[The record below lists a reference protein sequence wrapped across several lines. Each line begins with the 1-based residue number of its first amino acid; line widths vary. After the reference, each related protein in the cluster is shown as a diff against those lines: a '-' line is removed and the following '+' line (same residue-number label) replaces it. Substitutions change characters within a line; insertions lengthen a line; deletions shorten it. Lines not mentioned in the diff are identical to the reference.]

1 MSEIYTFGLQTS
13 SRGYIRGTCYETID
27 IDSKIGASGTLII
40 GKNHTIAQCPFKV
53 IMVEGHSAIVNNDF
67 NPSDENS
74 IKMVLF
80 TENGQSE
87 TTIYPGSDIDSALRH
102 EFPEFASS
110 DNIVNV
116 GVELIFDENSFSK
129 NLTVDYNGTQ
139 HVSKAMF
146 ALLMQLRVVESD
158 SIPDICPN
166 VLDSLNALIRYI
178 EPNDPKYY
186 RLNDAIDRLVDLAGN
201 GNIIVIPSDNTPK

>member
-1 MSEIYTFGLQTS
+1 MSEIYTFGLQNS

-27 IDSKIGASGTLII
+27 IDSKMGASGTLII

-80 TENGQSE
+80 TENGHSE

-129 NLTVDYNGTQ
+129 NLTVEYNGKEDIN
-139 HVSKAMF
+139 KAMF
-146 ALLMQLRVVESD
+146 GLLRALGVIEIED
-158 SIPDICPN
+158 ETIPDICPN
-166 VLDSLNALIRYI
+166 VLDSLNKLIHAMKP
-178 EPNDPKYY
+178 EAPTFY
-186 RLNDAIDRLVDLAGN
+186 RLNDAIGALADLAADGKFS
-201 GNIIVIPSDNTPK
+201 IVTLT